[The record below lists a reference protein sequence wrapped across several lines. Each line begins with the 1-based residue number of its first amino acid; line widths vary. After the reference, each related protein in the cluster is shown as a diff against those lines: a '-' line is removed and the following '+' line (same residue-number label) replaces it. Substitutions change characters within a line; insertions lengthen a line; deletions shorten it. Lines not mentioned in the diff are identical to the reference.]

1 MLPFLIFHTFIR
13 NYLHPSLLCHG
24 SHLNVFLTVL
34 LLMNA
39 CRDTINQGITKIFH
53 IANIQTNKNSTSK
66 RILKTDQMHGS
77 VKDLRTIYQKRGK
90 KTWA

>member
-1 MLPFLIFHTFIR
+1 
-13 NYLHPSLLCHG
+13 
-24 SHLNVFLTVL
+24 
-34 LLMNA
+34 MNA
-39 CRDTINQGITKIFH
+39 CRDTINQGITKFFFYF
-53 IANIQTNKNSTSK
+53 ANIQTNKNSTSK